1 MKSDILASR
10 KCVHVKLDK
19 SVHAELRA
27 LMFKNGLSMQE
38 LFEEFAKAFITEDFR
53 ATRLVEDVIVQKL
66 KASLEGIPKKN
77 RKEEKID
84 ELDHDALY
92 NMINQKEK
100 SSNEAA

>member
-10 KCVHVKLDK
+10 KCIHIKLNK
-19 SVHAELRA
+19 GVHASLRA
-27 LMFKNGLSMQE
+27 LMFKHGLSMQE
-38 LFEEFAKAFITEDFR
+38 VFEDFAKALVTEDSK
-53 ATRLVEDVIVQKL
+53 ATRLLEELVVRKL
-66 KASLEGIPKKN
+66 QESLENLKRN
-77 RKEEKID
+77 RKDERVD